1 MNVKSKKNCFLV
13 LLAGGGELITAAV
26 YVLWSKINGQAK
38 SGFGPVSYSNLMRA
52 IKINIT
58 CLSNKE
64 VAQTVLGLGFLFSQ
78 TFSGFEGGENG
89 WFFKGCLNMIDTLH
103 PARNSSDLSSVLN
116 LCRPPAPLQEWP
128 QWIRRKK
135 KKRKI
140 CIPFL
145 SIRLSPSPFWL
156 LSTSYDFINH
166 HLLGNRWR
174 PATDPGQVEESKL
187 QISSL
192 GCFKRTLTFGNQI
205 ISSSTTAAPQPS
217 RIWWAEVG
225 SDKVQKLHYCIQV
238 DFSCIC
244 TLLEYSFFWQFS
256 IFAVQWRT
264 QNDWGAGSF
273 LKK

>member
-1 MNVKSKKNCFLV
+1 MCARYDETGHQKLLRCRQRHGATTAELAAFKLPTRLTWCLPHQTISPTTGQMNTNGWNTSPDVMNVKSKKNCFLV

-135 KKRKI
+135 KKKKNMH
-140 CIPFL
+140 PLPQYPPL
-145 SIRLSPSPFWL
+145 SLSL
-156 LSTSYDFINH
+156 L
-166 HLLGNRWR
+166 
-174 PATDPGQVEESKL
+174 
-187 QISSL
+187 
-192 GCFKRTLTFGNQI
+192 
-205 ISSSTTAAPQPS
+205 AP
-217 RIWWAEVG
+217 V
-225 SDKVQKLHYCIQV
+225 H
-238 DFSCIC
+238 
-244 TLLEYSFFWQFS
+244 
-256 IFAVQWRT
+256 
-264 QNDWGAGSF
+264 
-273 LKK
+273 

>member
-1 MNVKSKKNCFLV
+1 MDDFSKAV
-13 LLAGGGELITAAV
+13 WTWLIHSIQPETPQIYHLCWTSAV
-26 YVLWSKINGQAK
+26 HQHH
-38 SGFGPVSYSNLMRA
+38 
-52 IKINIT
+52 
-58 CLSNKE
+58 C
-64 VAQTVLGLGFLFSQ
+64 
-78 TFSGFEGGENG
+78 
-89 WFFKGCLNMIDTLH
+89 
-103 PARNSSDLSSVLN
+103 RNDLSEL
-116 LCRPPAPLQEWP
+116 EG
-128 QWIRRKK
+128 KK

-156 LSTSYDFINH
+156 LSTSYDIINH

-225 SDKVQKLHYCIQV
+225 SDKVQKLLYCIQV

>member
-1 MNVKSKKNCFLV
+1 MNTNGWNTSPDVMNVKSKKNCFLV

-135 KKRKI
+135 KKEKYA
-140 CIPFL
+140 
-145 SIRLSPSPFWL
+145 SPSSVSASLPLPSGSCPLAMTSSIITCWETDGAPL
-156 LSTSYDFINH
+156 LTPD
-166 HLLGNRWR
+166 RWR
-174 PATDPGQVEESKL
+174 
-187 QISSL
+187 SL
-192 GCFKRTLTFGNQI
+192 NCKY
-205 ISSSTTAAPQPS
+205 P
-217 RIWWAEVG
+217 
-225 SDKVQKLHYCIQV
+225 H
-238 DFSCIC
+238 
-244 TLLEYSFFWQFS
+244 
-256 IFAVQWRT
+256 
-264 QNDWGAGSF
+264 
-273 LKK
+273 